1 MRAMVL
7 SSSGVGLELQEVPR
21 PSPKPGQLLLRI
33 HACAVCRT
41 DLHILDRELPNPKPS
56 LILGHQFVATVEEA
70 GAAAKGFPIGTRVGV
85 PWLGW
90 ADGACN
96 DCVSGRQNL
105 CDTALLTG
113 YDLDVG
119 HHEHATP

>member
-21 PSPKPGQLLLRI
+21 PSPKREQLLLRI

-41 DLHILDRELPNPKPS
+41 DLHIVDRELPNPKPS

-70 GAAAKGFPIGTRVGV
+70 GAAARGFPIGTRVGDT
-85 PWLGW
+85 WLGC
-90 ADGACN
+90 AARVCKYG
-96 DCVSGRQNL
+96 VSGREDL
-105 CDTALLTG
+105 YDDTRSTG
-113 YDLDVG
+113 
-119 HHEHATP
+119 